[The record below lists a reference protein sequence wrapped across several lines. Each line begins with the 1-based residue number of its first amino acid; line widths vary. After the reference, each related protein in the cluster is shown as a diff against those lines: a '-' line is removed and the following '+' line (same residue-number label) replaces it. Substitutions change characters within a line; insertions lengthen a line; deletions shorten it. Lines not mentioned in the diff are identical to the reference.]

1 MKEAD
6 YATSK
11 EQRVERILS
20 LSLALV
26 WVALAG
32 VFGGPGAAIRLIAS
46 LIIVLACIWFP
57 DVMSRFRGPALGRD
71 YAVTEPSHPTVIRWA
86 AWGMLTIVPVVVIA
100 FILMRP

>member
-32 VFGGPGAAIRLIAS
+32 VFG
-46 LIIVLACIWFP
+46 LACIWFP